1 MIKIGG
7 WEKPLKSEV
16 DDSFAVHRDISI
28 MPILLEPYHAVYS
41 TYKAHNKITSVC
53 ELSTKPST
61 PSP

>member
-7 WEKPLKSEV
+7 WETPLKSEV
-16 DDSFAVHRDISI
+16 DSFAVHRDISI

-41 TYKAHNKITSVC
+41 TYKAHNKITSVYG
-53 ELSTKPST
+53 LSTKPST